1 MDRCVLKMVEYTQ
14 VRLRKET
21 CEALKQVG
29 EMGDSYDSVI
39 NKLIDC
45 FEKE

>member
-1 MDRCVLKMVEYTQ
+1 MNYTQ

-21 CEALKQVG
+21 CEDLKKVG

-39 NKLIDC
+39 RRLL
-45 FEKE
+45 EKREESK